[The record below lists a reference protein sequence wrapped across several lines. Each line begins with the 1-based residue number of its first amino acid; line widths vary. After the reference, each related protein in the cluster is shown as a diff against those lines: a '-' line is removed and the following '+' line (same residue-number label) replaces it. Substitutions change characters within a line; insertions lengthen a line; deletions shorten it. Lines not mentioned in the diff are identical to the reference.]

1 MTTRRA
7 RALRSSLTDA
17 ERNLWSHLCMRQVRG
32 FKFRRQRPIGPYIA
46 DFICLE
52 RRLIIEVDGSQH
64 AQHAERDARR
74 DDYLTGLGFNVFRFW
89 DNSVL
94 KETGAVL
101 EVIAQALEGEG
112 DPHPRIKYGA
122 SSALPPLAGEGTTL
136 SLVESAE
143 EQELP

>member
-1 MTTRRA
+1 MTTRKA

-17 ERNLWSHLCMRQVRG
+17 ERKLWSHLRMRQVRG
-32 FKFRRQRPIGPYIA
+32 FKFRRQRPIGPYIV

-64 AQHAERDARR
+64 VQQAERDARR
-74 DDYLTGLGFNVFRFW
+74 DDYLTGLGFNVLRFW

-101 EVIAQALEGEG
+101 EVIAQALEDEG
-112 DPHPRIKYGA
+112 DPHPD
-122 SSALPPLAGEGTTL
+122 LPPLAGEGTTL

>member
-17 ERNLWSHLCMRQVRG
+17 ERNLWSHLRMRQVRG
-32 FKFRRQRPIGPYIA
+32 FKFRRQRPVGPYIVG
-46 DFICLE
+46 FVCLE

-64 AQHAERDARR
+64 AQQAARDARR
-74 DDYLTGLGFNVFRFW
+74 DDYLTVLGFNVFRFW

-101 EVIAQALEGEG
+101 EVITQALEDEG
-112 DPHPRIKYGA
+112 DPHP
-122 SSALPPLAGEGTTL
+122 ALPPLAGEGTTL